1 MTQCLI
7 FPYGGTT
14 KWLDLSLRN
23 YPEISWVVVVSN
35 SNQRTT
41 DEPNRVEDCKKY
53 IALKKLSEAQLPI
66 PAQRKYDIL
75 EIPEYDFFYQ
85 NLSFFR
91 SLVQYIRSCKVD
103 EIIIHL
109 NSGPMVWRIALYQ
122 CAEEF
127 KDLIKFIF
135 VFNKISGKEEKIR
148 LYRELN
154 DVELNLIQLL
164 SKESKKIPLTQL
176 WTDYAKLYPSKS
188 LSHLLK
194 TINRLSAEG
203 IIIEIKEGRE
213 KLVVLS
219 EIGICLYKNQE
230 LIESIKQQ
238 LSTNEEK

>member
-1 MTQCLI
+1 MMTLCLI

-23 YPEISWVVVVSN
+23 YPEISWVIIVSN
-35 SNQRTT
+35 SNQRTL
-41 DEPNRVEDCKKY
+41 DEPNRVEDSKKY
-53 IALKKLSEAQLPI
+53 ITFKKQEESNLPI
-66 PAQRKYDIL
+66 PAQRKYNIL

-85 NLSFFR
+85 NLSYFR
-91 SLVQYIRSCKVD
+91 SLIQYIRSCEVN

-127 KDLIKFIF
+127 KDLIKFVFI
-135 VFNKISGKEEKIR
+135 FNKISGKEEKIR

-154 DVELNLIQLL
+154 DVEQNLIQLL
-164 SKESKKIPLTQL
+164 SKETKKIPLTQL

-194 TINRLSAEG
+194 TINRLSVEG
-203 IIIEIKEGRE
+203 IITEFKEGRK

-219 EIGICLYKNQE
+219 EIGINLYKNQR

-238 LSTNEEK
+238 LST